1 MSIEN
6 IKKALEK
13 VYIGEWYVSGVK
25 TNGLSVVHNAADS
38 SMFGIT
44 AETFEAEYIVAV
56 NPAVIS
62 ELLSIIEILPRDN
75 AVLKQDRSPPVTG
88 DLIERL
94 RAKKPHM
101 SYGLD
106 RVEQQ
111 WPASDLEIEA
121 AAAIERLEAVVL
133 EQAKG
138 MLRQLEACEAYRA
151 RAETAEDR
159 LLAFGSH
166 RPTPTK

>member
-6 IKKALEK
+6 MNKA
-13 VYIGEWYVSGVK
+13 
-25 TNGLSVVHNAADS
+25 
-38 SMFGIT
+38 
-44 AETFEAEYIVAV
+44 
-56 NPAVIS
+56 
-62 ELLSIIEILPRDN
+62 
-75 AVLKQDRSPPVTG
+75 SPPLVTG

-94 RAKKPHM
+94 RSKKPHM

-138 MLRQLEACEAYRA
+138 MLRQLEACEAYRT
-151 RAETAEDR
+151 RAETAEER
-159 LLAFGSH
+159 LLEGSM
-166 RPTPTK
+166 TFASQCLGPTK